1 MAGDY
6 LGKAAEYAENTVSEA
21 VFYTL
26 IILHKLT
33 FKICLVTQH

>member
-1 MAGDY
+1 MASDY

-26 IILHKLT
+26 IILYKLT
-33 FKICLVTQH
+33 FKNLIN